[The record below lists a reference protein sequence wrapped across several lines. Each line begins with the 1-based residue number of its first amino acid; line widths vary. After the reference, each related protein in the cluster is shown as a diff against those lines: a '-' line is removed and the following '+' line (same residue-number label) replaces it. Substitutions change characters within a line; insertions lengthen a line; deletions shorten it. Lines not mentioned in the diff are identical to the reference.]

1 MENQINAAEIW
12 SGRLFQK
19 NSLVPAVIQEA
30 ETGDVLM
37 LAYMN
42 RESCL
47 NTLETGTPWFY
58 SRSRKARWNKGETSG
73 HYQKVHEIY
82 ADCDA
87 DTLLVRVTQT
97 GAAWHTGNPTCF
109 FQRIR

>member
-1 MENQINAAEIW
+1 MRQRYGP
-12 SGRLFQK
+12 GRLFQK

-42 RESCL
+42 RESFL
-47 NTLETGTPWFY
+47 KTLETGTTWFY
-58 SRSRKARWNKGETSG
+58 SRSRKALWNKGETSG

-97 GAAWHTGNPTCF
+97 GAACHTGNPTCF